1 MQKNKIDFVHCFK
14 DAFLAG
20 LLALLIFIPIRGM
33 LLDGWELK
41 FQFFYPLL
49 FSGIIFCARLLLN
62 ISYQI
67 KFVAN
72 ILKKVFSQKI
82 LGVVVESEKKK
93 YTNTVIITV
102 LFVIALI
109 FPFVA
114 SKYWIAVMTLAFIYI
129 LLGLG
134 LNIVV
139 GMAGMLDLG
148 FVAFYAVGAY
158 SLGLLHQYLE
168 LGFWSIIPIAIII
181 SGFTGVILGF
191 PVLRMHG
198 DYLAIV
204 TLGFGEIIR
213 LVLNNWLEFT
223 GGPNGLA
230 TPRINLFGLEFK
242 KRSENS
248 FFDYFGI
255 EFGDTILGIS
265 TRNFGAIFLYLV
277 ALLFVIMVI
286 FFVVRLSKMPLGR
299 AWEALREDQIAC
311 QSLGLNHVTVKL
323 TAFCFG
329 ACIGGLAG
337 VFFGA
342 LQGFINPSSFN
353 FFESALIV
361 AIVVLGGL
369 GSIPGVVVAAI
380 LFTVLPE
387 IFRAFSDFRVLVFGF
402 IMVIMMIW
410 RPKGLLRVVRTRF
423 AYKKQN

>member
-1 MQKNKIDFVHCFK
+1 MQKIDFVHSFK

-20 LLALLIFIPIRGM
+20 LLSLLIFIPIRGM
-33 LLDGWELK
+33 FIKGWELE
-41 FQFFYPLL
+41 FQFFYPFL
-49 FSGIIFCARLLLN
+49 FSAIIFCVRLILN

-67 KFVAN
+67 GPVAN
-72 ILKKVFSQKI
+72 SLKKVFSQKI
-82 LGVVVESEKKK
+82 LEVVVESEDKK
-93 YTNTVIITV
+93 YRNTILLTA
-102 LFVIALI
+102 LFGVALI
-109 FPFVA
+109 FPFVV
-114 SKYWIAVMTLAFIYI
+114 SKYWIAVMTLAFIYV

-158 SLGLLHQYLE
+158 SLGLLNQYLD
-168 LGFWSIIPIAIII
+168 LGFWSIIPIAVII
-181 SGFTGVILGF
+181 SGFTGIILGF

-213 LVLNNWLEFT
+213 LVLNNWLEVT
-223 GGPNGLA
+223 GGPNGLN
-230 TPRINLFGLEFK
+230 TPRINFLGLEFSR
-242 KRSENS
+242 RSENS

-277 ALLFVIMVI
+277 LLVFVIAVI
-286 FFVVRLSKMPLGR
+286 FFVVRLGRMPLGR

-311 QSLGLNHVTVKL
+311 RSLGLNHVTVKL

-329 ACIGGLAG
+329 ACIGGMAG

-342 LQGFINPSSFN
+342 LQGFINPQSFN

-369 GSIPGVVVAAI
+369 GSIPGVVIAAV
-380 LFTVLPE
+380 LFTILPE

-402 IMVIMMIW
+402 IMVIMMI
-410 RPKGLLRVVRTRF
+410 
-423 AYKKQN
+423 

>member
-1 MQKNKIDFVHCFK
+1 MIQI
-14 DAFLAG
+14 
-20 LLALLIFIPIRGM
+20 
-33 LLDGWELK
+33 
-41 FQFFYPLL
+41 QFY
-49 FSGIIFCARLLLN
+49 SQ
-62 ISYQI
+62 YT
-67 KFVAN
+67 
-72 ILKKVFSQKI
+72 KKKHVRQKI
-82 LGVVVESEKKK
+82 LDVVVESGKKSH
-93 YTNTVIITV
+93 TTALLITAI
-102 LFVIALI
+102 FVMALI

-158 SLGLLHQYLE
+158 SLGLLHQYLA
-168 LGFWSIIPIAIII
+168 LGFWSILPIAIII
-181 SGFTGVILGF
+181 SGLTGVLLGF

-213 LVLNNWLEFT
+213 LILNNWLEVT
-223 GGPNGLA
+223 GGPNGLS
-230 TPRINLFGLEFK
+230 TPRINLFGLGFK

-277 ALLFVIMVI
+277 LLVFVIAVI
-286 FFVVRLSKMPLGR
+286 FFVVRLGRMPLGR

-329 ACIGGLAG
+329 ASIGGMAG
-337 VFFGA
+337 V
-342 LQGFINPSSFN
+342 N
-353 FFESALIV
+353 FWTSHFYQ
-361 AIVVLGGL
+361 
-369 GSIPGVVVAAI
+369 P
-380 LFTVLPE
+380 
-387 IFRAFSDFRVLVFGF
+387 
-402 IMVIMMIW
+402 
-410 RPKGLLRVVRTRF
+410 
-423 AYKKQN
+423 